1 MNKMKK
7 KNRAKKQKMLRSEK
21 AHMRRILSVYFSAH
35 ILLSAAF
42 GLCAGTY
49 LARRGSEKIRSGTEE
64 NCIFMEDLNKW
75 CGDSLGKLYLYY
87 KNKADII
94 FFENNP

>member
-1 MNKMKK
+1 MNKTKK
-7 KNRAKKQKMLRSEK
+7 KIRASKRKKYRGEK

-64 NCIFMEDLNKW
+64 NGIYIEDLNKW
-75 CGDSLGKLYLYY
+75 CGDCLRKLYMYY

-94 FFENNP
+94 FFENTP